1 MPAEAR
7 ISSIWKKQKL
17 FIALLFLGVGAWF
30 FVDGYH
36 FYPKSNERFRK
47 HEEFEQAKNLTGWRE
62 YAKQQGWTTEKPKKF
77 HERSDIV
84 AQYVFG
90 ALGAVIGGIVLA
102 YWLTQKGRIL
112 RSDAEAI
119 YTPAGT
125 RVPFDAITG
134 LGLKQWDSKG
144 IARVRYQINGKQGQ
158 FVIDDYK
165 FEPDPTRQIFS
176 EIEER
181 LKARA
186 PSEAAGS

>member
-17 FIALLFLGVGAWF
+17 FIAILLLAVGAWF
-30 FVDGYH
+30 FIDGYH
-36 FYPKSNERFRK
+36 FYPKSNERWLK
-47 HEEFEQAKNLTGWRE
+47 YEEFDKEKNMSGWRD
-62 YAKQQGWTTEKPKKF
+62 YARGRGWVTEKPHKF
-77 HERSDIV
+77 HKRADIV
-84 AQYVFG
+84 GQYVCGGVVALIG
-90 ALGAVIGGIVLA
+90 AIVLS
-102 YWLTQKGRIL
+102 YWLTQQGRVL
-112 RSDAEAI
+112 RSDEEAV

-144 IARVRYQINGKQGQ
+144 IARVRYQLGGKQGQ

-165 FEPDPTRQIFS
+165 FEPDPTRQIFA
-176 EIEER
+176 EIEAR

-186 PSEAAGS
+186 GTDASA